1 MFFFLTWHYTASWD
15 VVNEGMFWIMI
26 KYIIIWYLIPL
37 YVCCRTACDPSCDGC
52 SGDGPDMC
60 DRCVS
65 GYGLKDGI
73 CMGKS
78 WF

>member
-1 MFFFLTWHYTASWD
+1 M
-15 VVNEGMFWIMI
+15 
-26 KYIIIWYLIPL
+26 PL
-37 YVCCRTACDPSCDGC
+37 FVCFCTACDQSCDGC

-78 WF
+78 WFTSSLFPFVVIK